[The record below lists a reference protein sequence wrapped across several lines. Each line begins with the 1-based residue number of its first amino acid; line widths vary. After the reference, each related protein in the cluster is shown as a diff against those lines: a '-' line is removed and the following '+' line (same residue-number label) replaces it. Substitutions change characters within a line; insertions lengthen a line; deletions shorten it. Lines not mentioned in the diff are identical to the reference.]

1 MPTTKANLSDQE
13 KAALVAFCKAQ
24 GITEAELIRRLLRK
38 ILGNFSE
45 DQEPIKK
52 RGSQNFTL
60 RLDGEEIHEIE
71 ARAKSEGF
79 SFRTAWA
86 TAVIRQALKAVPA
99 LTKADAIALR
109 ESNRE
114 LAAIGRNLNQI
125 ARVVNI
131 ELENIHSI
139 DARIFP
145 ELKKLINNHTETVAS
160 YVEASANRWARH

>member
-1 MPTTKANLSDQE
+1 MLKTEAILTEQE
-13 KAALVAFCKAQ
+13 KASLTAFCKAQ

-38 ILGNFSE
+38 ILGGFPE
-45 DQEPIKK
+45 EQEPAKK
-52 RGSQNFTL
+52 KGSQNFTL

-71 ARAKSEGF
+71 QRAKSEGF

-86 TAVIRQALKAVPA
+86 TAVIRQALKSVPA

-125 ARVVNI
+125 ARAVNI

-139 DARIFP
+139 DARIFS
-145 ELKKLINNHTETVAS
+145 ELKNLINSHTETVAG
-160 YVEASANRWARH
+160 YVDASANRWGIK

>member
-1 MPTTKANLSDQE
+1 MLKTEAILTEQE
-13 KAALVAFCKAQ
+13 KTSLVAFCKAQ

-38 ILGNFSE
+38 ILGGNTV

-52 RGSQNFTL
+52 KGSQNFTL
-60 RLDGEEIHEIE
+60 RLDGEEIYEIE
-71 ARAKSEGF
+71 QRAKSEGF

-86 TAVIRQALKAVPA
+86 TAVIRQALKTVPA

-125 ARVVNI
+125 ARAVNI
-131 ELENIHSI
+131 ELENIRSI

-145 ELKKLINNHTETVAS
+145 ELKNIINDHTETVAS
-160 YVEASANRWARH
+160 YVAASANRWGVK